1 MFVFL
6 KSFYKVSVT
15 STKMAVGYFGKFDKF
30 TVNFKWKDNSSLK
43 MGGALPVSYGNTFMG
58 IGAGLD
64 Y

>member
-1 MFVFL
+1 
-6 KSFYKVSVT
+6 
-15 STKMAVGYFGKFDKF
+15 MAVGYFGKFDKF